1 MRPTVIA
8 VFPYPTAREQSVQH
22 QRETSGRTFVGDNST
37 SNEDL
42 SSGLR
47 LGVPTEL
54 REDGLGD
61 LLLNPSSRVPL
72 LLDHPRERSQLLW
85 SELEVNEVRR
95 LRRLVVGAVVRE
107 GEDGKFPL
115 ASEVELNSVCRG
127 EAPLYSRV
135 RHGEGPVRFRGEG
148 VEGFVGEGCDVESDL
163 ELEEVTVLTSVYQD
177 GGRTRFECLRVRV
190 VSERSSEL
198 GNATHLFILSS
209 LGSILDGDDSTGSR
223 RVGLS
228 HPLDTGRGRRAGLAV
243 QFESLQDLDEHGP
256 QNLEMRWDSPPRR
269 CSASR

>member
-8 VFPYPTAREQSVQH
+8 VFPYPTAGERSVQH
-22 QRETSGRTFVGDNST
+22 QREMLGRTFVGDNST

-85 SELEVNEVRR
+85 SELEVDKVRR
-95 LRRLVVGAVVRE
+95 LRRFVVGAVVRE

-135 RHGEGPVRFRGEG
+135 GHGEGPVRVRGEG

-163 ELEEVTVLTSVYQD
+163 ELEEVAVLTSVYQD
-177 GGRTRFECLRVRV
+177 GRRPRF
-190 VSERSSEL
+190 
-198 GNATHLFILSS
+198 
-209 LGSILDGDDSTGSR
+209 
-223 RVGLS
+223 
-228 HPLDTGRGRRAGLAV
+228 
-243 QFESLQDLDEHGP
+243 
-256 QNLEMRWDSPPRR
+256 
-269 CSASR
+269 